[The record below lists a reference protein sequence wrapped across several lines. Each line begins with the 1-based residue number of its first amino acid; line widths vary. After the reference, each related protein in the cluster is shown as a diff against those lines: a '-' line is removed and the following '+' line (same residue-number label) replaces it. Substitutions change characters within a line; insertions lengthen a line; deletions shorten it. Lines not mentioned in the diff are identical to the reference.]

1 MLAGE
6 SWGPG
11 GTGGGRFLQAQ
22 CLWDNRWEDV
32 IPPIVALG
40 PEKSEGDSGQD
51 VDSYLVCCS
60 IVFIISAASNH
71 TFITS
76 RLPKAT
82 QHEWR
87 NNCLGSYSTEALS
100 PDQRES
106 PDQVIQDQLGSL
118 GRGGQH
124 ARQWL
129 SWVRK
134 LGLSEGF
141 LSAVLISPLLVLLIH
156 LWSLPHGAS
165 LSSRCL
171 GAWSLPVFIVGD
183 GLHEEPSDHVVLW
196 PWSGVQGSSSGN
208 HYHTRCLWSS
218 YWFSAQRIQGISD
231 LHAVSAAAASQT
243 KGDSD
248 PFLEFLILL
257 YFVTDCEELCDAKC
271 TV

>member
-32 IPPIVALG
+32 IAPIVALG

-124 ARQWL
+124 TRQWL

-165 LSSRCL
+165 LSSTL
-171 GAWSLPVFIVGD
+171 WGAWGLEACQDSLWEMVCMRN
-183 GLHEEPSDHVVLW
+183 H
-196 PWSGVQGSSSGN
+196 QTTSSSDPEVGFRALLLG
-208 HYHTRCLWSS
+208 TTVTLDASGAPTGS
-218 YWFSAQRIQGISD
+218 QQRGFRGFQTFMPSLQQQ
-231 LHAVSAAAASQT
+231 LHKQKVIVIH
-243 KGDSD
+243 
-248 PFLEFLILL
+248 FLNF
-257 YFVTDCEELCDAKC
+257 
-271 TV
+271 